1 MLNIFNG
8 NIMQIVCQY
17 LKDIQATWHGVLFIS
32 FFKSL
37 VNSHQSFSGR
47 CVGKQELLLKK
58 DFYAVMCNTN
68 KIKPNLYSV
77 LWTQLN
83 TSLN

>member
-1 MLNIFNG
+1 MLNIFYG
-8 NIMQIVCQY
+8 NIMLILCQY
-17 LKDIQATWHGVLFIS
+17 LKDRQATWHGVLFIRV
-32 FFKSL
+32 FKSL

-77 LWTQLN
+77 L
-83 TSLN
+83 